1 MKPDDAMSNVAK
13 ETIDQTNTI
22 KKQMAVEADAAA
34 TADAEPAPDNT
45 IMIDA
50 DPNYRPLSEIAAEKT
65 AEIQVDPTVL
75 VDANATEAYQPK
87 KLKSSH
93 RLPILIGLI
102 AGVVLLLGLG
112 IWGIVA
118 LLSRDT
124 GGATAEDGVTAFF
137 LAHDGDDRLYAA
149 FNSDG
154 QRLTD
159 FAYATATDFRG
170 GYALVTDS
178 SGTKYAIL
186 ANTGKLSVPFDE
198 YEEIAQVG
206 ANYLAA
212 KEGERQLI
220 NGKGERLM
228 YVDNAEDLHG
238 LTVAYSGN
246 DTIIYDNAGTKLGK
260 LSGGMDTSF
269 SVDEFIALT
278 IEGKVYV
285 ISTNT
290 GAIRVSFDGEGEYT
304 AVSVSED
311 QNIIILSEDSAY
323 KKVVWGNNVFDWDA
337 EKRNYI
343 ISISFNGYLYAE
355 KNNSTYY
362 MGEDGVIF
370 IQPEAVLYS
379 GYFYIYDHEHYAY
392 IKSNNASENNRTAV
406 IVSGEKQIEFKN
418 ASSIKKNASGYVLG
432 INGSGVVVLDKDGK
446 SVFDQTE
453 LAKLG
458 SLYSFSGPDQNG
470 NYIKNSTI
478 LLNKD
483 LEELSSGGKIELLDD
498 GNYLVVDSK
507 TKGVISADGK
517 ELIRSTACIDIVA
530 SNGFYS
536 CKVANKLYDLYK
548 NDGSRLLR
556 DYELINIK
564 DNYIEAEQNDKI
576 EYYTLAGQKF
586 YEN

>member
-34 TADAEPAPDNT
+34 TANAEPAPDNT
-45 IMIDA
+45 IMVDA

-206 ANYLAA
+206 ANYLAT
-212 KEGERQLI
+212 KEGERRLI

-290 GAIRVSFDGEGEYT
+290 GAIRASFDGEGEYK
-304 AVSVSED
+304 AVSVSGG
-311 QNIIILSEDSAY
+311 QNIIILSEGSAY

-337 EKRNYI
+337 EKRNNI
-343 ISISFNGYLYAE
+343 ISISLNNYPYAE
-355 KNNSTYY
+355 KDNSTYC
-362 MGEDGVIF
+362 MGEDGIII
-370 IQPEAVLYS
+370 IQPEAVLDS
-379 GYFYIYDHEHYAY
+379 LHFYIYDHEHYAY
-392 IKSNNASENNRTAV
+392 MKNDNKTAV

-432 INGSGVVVLDKDGK
+432 ISGSGVVVLDKDGK
-446 SVFDQTE
+446 SVFNQTE

-458 SLYSFSGPDQNG
+458 SLNSFSGPDQNS

-483 LEELSSGGKIELLDD
+483 LEELSNGGDIELLDD
-498 GNYLVVDSK
+498 GNYLVVGGK
-507 TKGVISADGK
+507 TKGVISTDGK
-517 ELIRSTACIDIVA
+517 ELIRSTACIDIAA

-548 NDGSRLLR
+548 DDGSRLLR

-564 DNYIEAEQNDKI
+564 DNYIEAEQNGKI
-576 EYYTLAGQKF
+576 EYYTFAGQKF